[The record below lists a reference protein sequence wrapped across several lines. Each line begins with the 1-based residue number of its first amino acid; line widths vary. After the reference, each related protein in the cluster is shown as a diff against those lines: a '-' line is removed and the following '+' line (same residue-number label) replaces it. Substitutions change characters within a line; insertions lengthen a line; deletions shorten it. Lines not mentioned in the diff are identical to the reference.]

1 MLKQNFL
8 VILGTKWVQIKK
20 VANYKVTNPFEYY
33 DTDLSRFSIRGHL
46 EKLKYQN
53 SNYDYEN
60 WKHGIKW
67 F

>member
-1 MLKQNFL
+1 MKQNFL
-8 VILGTKWVQIKK
+8 VIIGTKWVQIKK

-33 DTDLSRFSIRGHL
+33 DIDLSCFSVQGHL
-46 EKLKYQN
+46 KKKCQN